1 MHGPYFM
8 KVFTNKDKYPFD
20 FYCNATGD
28 LFIPDTDPN
37 GKVRDLTD
45 MSELPYPLQPLYER
59 FWSEQY
65 GWLTYM
71 VKADTG
77 YGMMMEQEYSV
88 DSLDLDSKDYE
99 SQMDALYEQIAAKA
113 KKIEK
118 SLFIVC
124 PKAEVVIG
132 RETGLDGC
140 HELCVFVPADAKE
153 HEIKAM
159 IYILTLTDRGQ
170 DLPYEKR
177 QLYSQQY
184 SEFLAANE
192 NFSVC
197 RGISPY
203 YANQPVTVI
212 GFTDDSESAEFTVL
226 VVQKAMEEDG
236 IFDVEKVEARMRQ
249 VMRNIKESAEA
260 SERKVDPDTL
270 IVRACN
276 ILFPCAWDFPRPVF
290 TINMDVLDEEGE

>member
-1 MHGPYFM
+1 M
-8 KVFTNKDKYPFD
+8 KVFTSKDKYPFD

-37 GKVRDLTD
+37 KVSRDLTD
-45 MSELPYPLQPLYER
+45 MSELPYPLQALYER

-77 YGMMMEQEYSV
+77 YGMMMEQEYSA
-88 DSLDLDSKDYE
+88 DAGEDYGV
-99 SQMDALYEQIAAKA
+99 QMDALYEQIATKA
-113 KKIEK
+113 KRIEK

-159 IYILTLTDRGQ
+159 IYILTSADKGR
-170 DLPYEKR
+170 DLPCEKG

-203 YANQPVTVI
+203 YANQPITVI
-212 GFTDDSESAEFTVL
+212 EFTDDSESAEFTVL
-226 VVQKAMEEDG
+226 VAQKAMEEDG
-236 IFDVEKVEARMRQ
+236 IFDVEKVEARIKQ
-249 VMRNIKESAEA
+249 VMRNIKESAEEA
-260 SERKVDPDTL
+260 GRKVDLDTL

-276 ILFPCAWDFPRPVF
+276 IIFPCAWDFPRPVF

>member
-1 MHGPYFM
+1 MHGPHFM
-8 KVFTNKDKYPFD
+8 KVFTSKDKYPFD

-37 GKVRDLTD
+37 KVSRDLTD
-45 MSELPYPLQPLYER
+45 MSELPYPLQSLYER

-77 YGMMMEQEYSV
+77 YGMMMEQEYSA
-88 DSLDLDSKDYE
+88 DAGEDYGV
-99 SQMDALYEQIAAKA
+99 QMDALYEQIATKA
-113 KKIEK
+113 KRIEK

-159 IYILTLTDRGQ
+159 IYILTSADKGR
-170 DLPYEKR
+170 DLPCEKG

-203 YANQPVTVI
+203 YANQPITVI
-212 GFTDDSESAEFTVL
+212 EFTDDSESAEFTVL
-226 VVQKAMEEDG
+226 VAQKAMEEDG
-236 IFDVEKVEARMRQ
+236 IFDVEKVEARIKQ
-249 VMRNIKESAEA
+249 VMRNIKESAKEA
-260 SERKVDPDTL
+260 GRKVDLDTL

-276 ILFPCAWDFPRPVF
+276 IIFPCAWDFPRPVF